1 MDDGKTTAEMKSSA
15 ELKLHRY
22 LRFAVQWLP
31 LGMGVKRWLLVL
43 VGGVAVLS
51 LGFSF
56 LLRELY
62 PLPSIFYYLTLQFIP
77 RGARAALFF
86 LVGIAAIVVGFIGLN
101 RSLLRPFVDTNPET
115 LAKTVQRY
123 RRRERGPKIV
133 AIGGGHGLSTLLR
146 GLKEYTSNITAI
158 VTVADDGGSSGR
170 LRRELGVLPPGDFR
184 NCIAALADDEALTTH
199 LFQYRFGSGS
209 GLNGHSFGNLFITA
223 MAEVTGSF
231 ERAILESGR
240 VLAVQGQVLPSTLQN
255 VTLTADL
262 KQASMEA
269 WPTLAGQSV
278 PFEEAQDRPSVQ
290 ARSWGIDAIPLDTK
304 LNRVSGESRIPQ
316 AEGTIQR
323 VYLDPSDAPAYPGA
337 VHALLKADMIVAGP
351 GSLYT
356 SVLPNLLVPA
366 IADAIKASPACKVYV
381 CNVATQG
388 GETEDYTVGDH
399 VAALENHVHSSL
411 FSVVLANDNLLDEAR
426 DNCRKSRPGVEMVKL
441 EYPSDAGYR
450 IIATD
455 LVDRAHPWRHDSHK
469 LARALVRCLENQ
481 ASSPGTTVNRR
492 RWIA

>member
-1 MDDGKTTAEMKSSA
+1 MDIGDRVARQVR
-15 ELKLHRY
+15 RY
-22 LRFAVQWLP
+22 LRFAIQWLP
-31 LGMGVKRWLLVL
+31 FGLCVKRWLLVL
-43 VGGVAVLS
+43 AVGVAILS

-62 PLPSIFYYLTLQFIP
+62 PLPRIFHYLTLQFIP
-77 RGARAALFF
+77 RIVRAGLFALI
-86 LVGIAAIVVGFIGLN
+86 GIGTAVAGVVGLN
-101 RSLLRPFVDTNPET
+101 RSLLSPFVDAKPET
-115 LAKTVQRY
+115 LAQTIKRY
-123 RRRERGPKIV
+123 RQRERGPKVV

-199 LFQYRFGSGS
+199 LFQYRFGAGS

-223 MAEVTGSF
+223 MAGVTGSF

-240 VLAVQGQVLPSTLQN
+240 VLAVRGQVLPSTLQN

-262 KQASMEA
+262 VQMNPSEPSGERREQAEA
-269 WPTLAGQSV
+269 
-278 PFEEAQDRPSVQ
+278 R
-290 ARSWGIDAIPLDTK
+290 
-304 LNRVSGESRIPQ
+304 LNRVTGESRIPA

-337 VHALLKADMIVAGP
+337 VRALLNADMIVVGP

-366 IADAIKASPACKVYV
+366 VADALAASAACKVYV
-381 CNVATQG
+381 CNVATQR
-388 GETEDYTVGDH
+388 GETEGYTVGDH
-399 VAALENHVHSSL
+399 VTALVHHVGSFL
-411 FSVVLANDNLLDEAR
+411 FPVVLANANLLSEKGPEGPME
-426 DNCRKSRPGVEMVKL
+426 NQPSVEMVK
-441 EYPSDAGYR
+441 PKVPPDRDYR
-450 IIATD
+450 LVTED
-455 LVDRAHPWRHDSHK
+455 LVDPEQPWRHDSQR
-469 LARALVRCLENQ
+469 LARALMHQLEQ
-481 ASSPGTTVNRR
+481 H
-492 RWIA
+492 IAQR